1 MIRPTRPSYVRE
13 AGKPRAS
20 GDDPVTPS
28 HMQRDAR

>member
-20 GDDPVTPS
+20 GDDPNQVSPATRAA
-28 HMQRDAR
+28 M